1 MTPRAVL
8 IGLPGTGKTSAGRQL
23 AKRLDVPFADS
34 DDLIEQR
41 AGRSVRAI
49 FEQDGEAGFRQA
61 EAEVIGAALTA
72 FDGVLALGG
81 GAVLAAET
89 REALAASR
97 VPVVWL
103 RAELPTLALRVGRAQ
118 DRPLLTGDPVGRLA
132 ALAAERQPL
141 YESVATVVVDADQRG
156 PKRVAAAV
164 AGALAELARPIRQA

>member
-1 MTPRAVL
+1 MLV
-8 IGLPGTGKTSAGRQL
+8 GLPGSGKTTAGRQL
-23 AKRLDVPFADS
+23 AKRLGVGFADS
-34 DDLIEQR
+34 DDLVEQQ

-81 GAVLAAET
+81 GAVLATET
-89 REALAASR
+89 REALAASG

-103 RAELPTLALRVGRAQ
+103 RAGLSTLAIRVGQAQ

-132 ALAAERQPL
+132 QLAEQRQAL
-141 YESVATVVVDADQRG
+141 YESVATVAVDADQRG
-156 PKRVAAAV
+156 AKRVAADI
-164 AGALAELARPIRQA
+164 GATLDALARPMRQA